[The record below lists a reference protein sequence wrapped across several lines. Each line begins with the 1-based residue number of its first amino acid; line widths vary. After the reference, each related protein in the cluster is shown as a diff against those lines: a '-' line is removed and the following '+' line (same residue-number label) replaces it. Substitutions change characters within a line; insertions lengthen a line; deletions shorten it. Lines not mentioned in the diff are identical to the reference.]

1 VIASGSHKFTPAI
14 LSIGAVLLIVTTAA
28 IVYVAKVSEPKTKV
42 AGQ

>member
-1 VIASGSHKFTPAI
+1 
-14 LSIGAVLLIVTTAA
+14 VLLIVTTAA